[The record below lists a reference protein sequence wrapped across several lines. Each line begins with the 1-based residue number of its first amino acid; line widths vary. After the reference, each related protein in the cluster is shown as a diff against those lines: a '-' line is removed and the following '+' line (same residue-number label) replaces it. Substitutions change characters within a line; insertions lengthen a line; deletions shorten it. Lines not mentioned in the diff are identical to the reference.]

1 MGQKLLREYYE
12 LCDGGV
18 CQDLLTEEEKRFVA
32 EGGMMLTGIIQKAD
46 TVNGNGRVYPEHVL
60 KREMVNYSKLVKER
74 RALGE
79 LDHPD
84 DSVINLKNASHMMTD
99 VWWDGKNVMGK
110 AKVLDTPSGQVL
122 QSLVSAG
129 VSIGIS
135 SRGMGSVSESQG
147 NTVVEDDFQLICFDF
162 VSEPSTPGAFMMK
175 EAKEFQ
181 NKVFTKA
188 DRINRL
194 LNEVLDDEMMSNS
207 ESFHETWKSFLV
219 ESKTNNSNLSELDVG
234 ALFGMG
240 DRPQDRLRGM
250 RTPGDGITVADLEKE
265 EPQTKALVVR
275 AVSALEKT
283 NSEQELAN
291 VLKSE
296 FFTDLQKSNPDI
308 YDLAMNTASTQNIQP
323 AINAFA
329 SSMISGSYE
338 TIIKILSNLNVKRA
352 NAVAAILDRITGFRS
367 AANREM
373 LFNLDPAALR
383 EQEESGFNSSLQRR
397 TNQMFDLLLLDYQK
411 YIVGSAVVSFWEKVI
426 NDNIYKLTD
435 QQLLAARNI
444 AKIQTDWINENIKPK
459 DIDNQRNKNQADI
472 RDIATE
478 PEVRALLTNNTQT
491 T

>member
-1 MGQKLLREYYE
+1 
-12 LCDGGV
+12 
-18 CQDLLTEEEKRFVA
+18 
-32 EGGMMLTGIIQKAD
+32 
-46 TVNGNGRVYPEHVL
+46 
-60 KREMVNYSKLVKER
+60 
-74 RALGE
+74 
-79 LDHPD
+79 
-84 DSVINLKNASHMMTD
+84 
-99 VWWDGKNVMGK
+99 
-110 AKVLDTPSGQVL
+110 
-122 QSLVSAG
+122 
-129 VSIGIS
+129 
-135 SRGMGSVSESQG
+135 
-147 NTVVEDDFQLICFDF
+147 
-162 VSEPSTPGAFMMK
+162 
-175 EAKEFQ
+175 
-181 NKVFTKA
+181 
-188 DRINRL
+188 
-194 LNEVLDDEMMSNS
+194 MSNS

-250 RTPGDGITVADLEKE
+250 RKPGDGITVADLEKE

>member
-1 MGQKLLREYYE
+1 
-12 LCDGGV
+12 
-18 CQDLLTEEEKRFVA
+18 
-32 EGGMMLTGIIQKAD
+32 
-46 TVNGNGRVYPEHVL
+46 
-60 KREMVNYSKLVKER
+60 
-74 RALGE
+74 
-79 LDHPD
+79 
-84 DSVINLKNASHMMTD
+84 
-99 VWWDGKNVMGK
+99 
-110 AKVLDTPSGQVL
+110 
-122 QSLVSAG
+122 
-129 VSIGIS
+129 
-135 SRGMGSVSESQG
+135 
-147 NTVVEDDFQLICFDF
+147 
-162 VSEPSTPGAFMMK
+162 
-175 EAKEFQ
+175 
-181 NKVFTKA
+181 
-188 DRINRL
+188 
-194 LNEVLDDEMMSNS
+194 MSNS

-219 ESKTNNSNLSELDVG
+219 ESKTNNSNLSELDIG

-250 RTPGDGITVADLEKE
+250 RKPGEGITVADLEKE

-308 YDLAMNTASTQNIQP
+308 YDLAMNTASKQNIQP

-478 PEVRALLTNNTQT
+478 PEVRALLTNNTET

>member
-1 MGQKLLREYYE
+1 
-12 LCDGGV
+12 
-18 CQDLLTEEEKRFVA
+18 
-32 EGGMMLTGIIQKAD
+32 
-46 TVNGNGRVYPEHVL
+46 
-60 KREMVNYSKLVKER
+60 
-74 RALGE
+74 
-79 LDHPD
+79 
-84 DSVINLKNASHMMTD
+84 
-99 VWWDGKNVMGK
+99 
-110 AKVLDTPSGQVL
+110 
-122 QSLVSAG
+122 
-129 VSIGIS
+129 
-135 SRGMGSVSESQG
+135 
-147 NTVVEDDFQLICFDF
+147 
-162 VSEPSTPGAFMMK
+162 
-175 EAKEFQ
+175 
-181 NKVFTKA
+181 
-188 DRINRL
+188 
-194 LNEVLDDEMMSNS
+194 MSNS

>member
-1 MGQKLLREYYE
+1 
-12 LCDGGV
+12 
-18 CQDLLTEEEKRFVA
+18 
-32 EGGMMLTGIIQKAD
+32 
-46 TVNGNGRVYPEHVL
+46 
-60 KREMVNYSKLVKER
+60 
-74 RALGE
+74 
-79 LDHPD
+79 
-84 DSVINLKNASHMMTD
+84 
-99 VWWDGKNVMGK
+99 
-110 AKVLDTPSGQVL
+110 
-122 QSLVSAG
+122 
-129 VSIGIS
+129 
-135 SRGMGSVSESQG
+135 
-147 NTVVEDDFQLICFDF
+147 
-162 VSEPSTPGAFMMK
+162 
-175 EAKEFQ
+175 
-181 NKVFTKA
+181 
-188 DRINRL
+188 
-194 LNEVLDDEMMSNS
+194 MSNS

-250 RTPGDGITVADLEKE
+250 RKPGDGITVADLEKE

-308 YDLAMNTASTQNIQP
+308 YDLAMNTASKQNIQP

>member
-1 MGQKLLREYYE
+1 
-12 LCDGGV
+12 
-18 CQDLLTEEEKRFVA
+18 
-32 EGGMMLTGIIQKAD
+32 
-46 TVNGNGRVYPEHVL
+46 
-60 KREMVNYSKLVKER
+60 
-74 RALGE
+74 
-79 LDHPD
+79 
-84 DSVINLKNASHMMTD
+84 
-99 VWWDGKNVMGK
+99 
-110 AKVLDTPSGQVL
+110 
-122 QSLVSAG
+122 
-129 VSIGIS
+129 
-135 SRGMGSVSESQG
+135 
-147 NTVVEDDFQLICFDF
+147 
-162 VSEPSTPGAFMMK
+162 
-175 EAKEFQ
+175 
-181 NKVFTKA
+181 
-188 DRINRL
+188 
-194 LNEVLDDEMMSNS
+194 MMSNS

-250 RTPGDGITVADLEKE
+250 RKPGDGITVADLEKE

-308 YDLAMNTASTQNIQP
+308 YDLAMNTASKQNIQP

>member
-1 MGQKLLREYYE
+1 
-12 LCDGGV
+12 
-18 CQDLLTEEEKRFVA
+18 
-32 EGGMMLTGIIQKAD
+32 
-46 TVNGNGRVYPEHVL
+46 
-60 KREMVNYSKLVKER
+60 
-74 RALGE
+74 
-79 LDHPD
+79 
-84 DSVINLKNASHMMTD
+84 
-99 VWWDGKNVMGK
+99 
-110 AKVLDTPSGQVL
+110 
-122 QSLVSAG
+122 
-129 VSIGIS
+129 
-135 SRGMGSVSESQG
+135 
-147 NTVVEDDFQLICFDF
+147 
-162 VSEPSTPGAFMMK
+162 
-175 EAKEFQ
+175 
-181 NKVFTKA
+181 
-188 DRINRL
+188 
-194 LNEVLDDEMMSNS
+194 MMSNS

-250 RTPGDGITVADLEKE
+250 RKPGDGITVADLEKE

>member
-1 MGQKLLREYYE
+1 
-12 LCDGGV
+12 
-18 CQDLLTEEEKRFVA
+18 
-32 EGGMMLTGIIQKAD
+32 
-46 TVNGNGRVYPEHVL
+46 
-60 KREMVNYSKLVKER
+60 
-74 RALGE
+74 
-79 LDHPD
+79 
-84 DSVINLKNASHMMTD
+84 
-99 VWWDGKNVMGK
+99 
-110 AKVLDTPSGQVL
+110 
-122 QSLVSAG
+122 
-129 VSIGIS
+129 
-135 SRGMGSVSESQG
+135 
-147 NTVVEDDFQLICFDF
+147 
-162 VSEPSTPGAFMMK
+162 
-175 EAKEFQ
+175 
-181 NKVFTKA
+181 
-188 DRINRL
+188 
-194 LNEVLDDEMMSNS
+194 MMSNS

>member
-1 MGQKLLREYYE
+1 
-12 LCDGGV
+12 
-18 CQDLLTEEEKRFVA
+18 
-32 EGGMMLTGIIQKAD
+32 
-46 TVNGNGRVYPEHVL
+46 
-60 KREMVNYSKLVKER
+60 
-74 RALGE
+74 
-79 LDHPD
+79 
-84 DSVINLKNASHMMTD
+84 
-99 VWWDGKNVMGK
+99 
-110 AKVLDTPSGQVL
+110 
-122 QSLVSAG
+122 
-129 VSIGIS
+129 
-135 SRGMGSVSESQG
+135 
-147 NTVVEDDFQLICFDF
+147 
-162 VSEPSTPGAFMMK
+162 
-175 EAKEFQ
+175 
-181 NKVFTKA
+181 
-188 DRINRL
+188 
-194 LNEVLDDEMMSNS
+194 MSNS

-308 YDLAMNTASTQNIQP
+308 YDLAMNTASKQNIQP

-478 PEVRALLTNNTQT
+478 PEVRALLANNTQIT
-491 T
+491 

>member
-1 MGQKLLREYYE
+1 
-12 LCDGGV
+12 
-18 CQDLLTEEEKRFVA
+18 
-32 EGGMMLTGIIQKAD
+32 
-46 TVNGNGRVYPEHVL
+46 
-60 KREMVNYSKLVKER
+60 
-74 RALGE
+74 
-79 LDHPD
+79 
-84 DSVINLKNASHMMTD
+84 
-99 VWWDGKNVMGK
+99 
-110 AKVLDTPSGQVL
+110 
-122 QSLVSAG
+122 
-129 VSIGIS
+129 
-135 SRGMGSVSESQG
+135 
-147 NTVVEDDFQLICFDF
+147 
-162 VSEPSTPGAFMMK
+162 
-175 EAKEFQ
+175 
-181 NKVFTKA
+181 
-188 DRINRL
+188 
-194 LNEVLDDEMMSNS
+194 MMSNS

-250 RTPGDGITVADLEKE
+250 RKPGDGITVADLEKE

-308 YDLAMNTASTQNIQP
+308 YDLAMNTASKQNIQP

-352 NAVAAILDRITGFRS
+352 NAVAAILDRIKGFRS

-478 PEVRALLTNNTQT
+478 PEVRALLANNTQIT
-491 T
+491 

>member
-1 MGQKLLREYYE
+1 
-12 LCDGGV
+12 
-18 CQDLLTEEEKRFVA
+18 
-32 EGGMMLTGIIQKAD
+32 
-46 TVNGNGRVYPEHVL
+46 
-60 KREMVNYSKLVKER
+60 
-74 RALGE
+74 
-79 LDHPD
+79 
-84 DSVINLKNASHMMTD
+84 
-99 VWWDGKNVMGK
+99 
-110 AKVLDTPSGQVL
+110 
-122 QSLVSAG
+122 
-129 VSIGIS
+129 
-135 SRGMGSVSESQG
+135 
-147 NTVVEDDFQLICFDF
+147 
-162 VSEPSTPGAFMMK
+162 
-175 EAKEFQ
+175 
-181 NKVFTKA
+181 
-188 DRINRL
+188 
-194 LNEVLDDEMMSNS
+194 MSNS

-250 RTPGDGITVADLEKE
+250 RKPGEGITVADLEKE

-308 YDLAMNTASTQNIQP
+308 YDLVMNTASKQNIQP

-478 PEVRALLTNNTQT
+478 PEVRALLANNTQT

>member
-1 MGQKLLREYYE
+1 
-12 LCDGGV
+12 
-18 CQDLLTEEEKRFVA
+18 
-32 EGGMMLTGIIQKAD
+32 
-46 TVNGNGRVYPEHVL
+46 
-60 KREMVNYSKLVKER
+60 
-74 RALGE
+74 
-79 LDHPD
+79 
-84 DSVINLKNASHMMTD
+84 
-99 VWWDGKNVMGK
+99 
-110 AKVLDTPSGQVL
+110 
-122 QSLVSAG
+122 
-129 VSIGIS
+129 
-135 SRGMGSVSESQG
+135 
-147 NTVVEDDFQLICFDF
+147 
-162 VSEPSTPGAFMMK
+162 
-175 EAKEFQ
+175 
-181 NKVFTKA
+181 
-188 DRINRL
+188 
-194 LNEVLDDEMMSNS
+194 MSNS

-308 YDLAMNTASTQNIQP
+308 YDLAMNTASKQNIQP

>member
-1 MGQKLLREYYE
+1 M
-12 LCDGGV
+12 
-18 CQDLLTEEEKRFVA
+18 RF
-32 EGGMMLTGIIQKAD
+32 
-46 TVNGNGRVYPEHVL
+46 
-60 KREMVNYSKLVKER
+60 
-74 RALGE
+74 
-79 LDHPD
+79 
-84 DSVINLKNASHMMTD
+84 
-99 VWWDGKNVMGK
+99 W
-110 AKVLDTPSGQVL
+110 
-122 QSLVSAG
+122 
-129 VSIGIS
+129 
-135 SRGMGSVSESQG
+135 
-147 NTVVEDDFQLICFDF
+147 
-162 VSEPSTPGAFMMK
+162 
-175 EAKEFQ
+175 
-181 NKVFTKA
+181 
-188 DRINRL
+188 
-194 LNEVLDDEMMSNS
+194 MMSNS

-250 RTPGDGITVADLEKE
+250 RKPGDGITVADLEKE

>member
-1 MGQKLLREYYE
+1 
-12 LCDGGV
+12 
-18 CQDLLTEEEKRFVA
+18 
-32 EGGMMLTGIIQKAD
+32 
-46 TVNGNGRVYPEHVL
+46 
-60 KREMVNYSKLVKER
+60 
-74 RALGE
+74 
-79 LDHPD
+79 
-84 DSVINLKNASHMMTD
+84 
-99 VWWDGKNVMGK
+99 
-110 AKVLDTPSGQVL
+110 
-122 QSLVSAG
+122 
-129 VSIGIS
+129 
-135 SRGMGSVSESQG
+135 
-147 NTVVEDDFQLICFDF
+147 
-162 VSEPSTPGAFMMK
+162 
-175 EAKEFQ
+175 
-181 NKVFTKA
+181 
-188 DRINRL
+188 
-194 LNEVLDDEMMSNS
+194 MSNS

-250 RTPGDGITVADLEKE
+250 RKPGEGITVADLEKE
-265 EPQTKALVVR
+265 EPQTKALVVK

-308 YDLAMNTASTQNIQP
+308 YDLAMNTASKQNIQP

>member
-1 MGQKLLREYYE
+1 
-12 LCDGGV
+12 
-18 CQDLLTEEEKRFVA
+18 
-32 EGGMMLTGIIQKAD
+32 
-46 TVNGNGRVYPEHVL
+46 
-60 KREMVNYSKLVKER
+60 
-74 RALGE
+74 
-79 LDHPD
+79 
-84 DSVINLKNASHMMTD
+84 
-99 VWWDGKNVMGK
+99 
-110 AKVLDTPSGQVL
+110 
-122 QSLVSAG
+122 
-129 VSIGIS
+129 
-135 SRGMGSVSESQG
+135 
-147 NTVVEDDFQLICFDF
+147 
-162 VSEPSTPGAFMMK
+162 
-175 EAKEFQ
+175 
-181 NKVFTKA
+181 
-188 DRINRL
+188 
-194 LNEVLDDEMMSNS
+194 MSNS

-250 RTPGDGITVADLEKE
+250 RKPGDGITVADLEKE

-296 FFTDLQKSNPDI
+296 FFTDLQKSNPAI
-308 YDLAMNTASTQNIQP
+308 YDLAINTASKQNIQP

>member
-1 MGQKLLREYYE
+1 
-12 LCDGGV
+12 
-18 CQDLLTEEEKRFVA
+18 
-32 EGGMMLTGIIQKAD
+32 
-46 TVNGNGRVYPEHVL
+46 
-60 KREMVNYSKLVKER
+60 
-74 RALGE
+74 
-79 LDHPD
+79 
-84 DSVINLKNASHMMTD
+84 
-99 VWWDGKNVMGK
+99 
-110 AKVLDTPSGQVL
+110 
-122 QSLVSAG
+122 
-129 VSIGIS
+129 
-135 SRGMGSVSESQG
+135 
-147 NTVVEDDFQLICFDF
+147 
-162 VSEPSTPGAFMMK
+162 
-175 EAKEFQ
+175 
-181 NKVFTKA
+181 
-188 DRINRL
+188 
-194 LNEVLDDEMMSNS
+194 MSNS

-250 RTPGDGITVADLEKE
+250 RKPGEGITVADLEKE

-308 YDLAMNTASTQNIQP
+308 YDLAMNTASKQNIQP

>member
-1 MGQKLLREYYE
+1 
-12 LCDGGV
+12 
-18 CQDLLTEEEKRFVA
+18 
-32 EGGMMLTGIIQKAD
+32 
-46 TVNGNGRVYPEHVL
+46 
-60 KREMVNYSKLVKER
+60 
-74 RALGE
+74 
-79 LDHPD
+79 
-84 DSVINLKNASHMMTD
+84 
-99 VWWDGKNVMGK
+99 
-110 AKVLDTPSGQVL
+110 
-122 QSLVSAG
+122 
-129 VSIGIS
+129 
-135 SRGMGSVSESQG
+135 
-147 NTVVEDDFQLICFDF
+147 
-162 VSEPSTPGAFMMK
+162 
-175 EAKEFQ
+175 
-181 NKVFTKA
+181 
-188 DRINRL
+188 
-194 LNEVLDDEMMSNS
+194 MSNS

-308 YDLAMNTASTQNIQP
+308 YDLAMNTASKQNIQP

-478 PEVRALLTNNTQT
+478 PEVRALLANNTQT

>member
-1 MGQKLLREYYE
+1 
-12 LCDGGV
+12 
-18 CQDLLTEEEKRFVA
+18 
-32 EGGMMLTGIIQKAD
+32 
-46 TVNGNGRVYPEHVL
+46 
-60 KREMVNYSKLVKER
+60 
-74 RALGE
+74 
-79 LDHPD
+79 
-84 DSVINLKNASHMMTD
+84 
-99 VWWDGKNVMGK
+99 
-110 AKVLDTPSGQVL
+110 
-122 QSLVSAG
+122 
-129 VSIGIS
+129 
-135 SRGMGSVSESQG
+135 
-147 NTVVEDDFQLICFDF
+147 
-162 VSEPSTPGAFMMK
+162 
-175 EAKEFQ
+175 
-181 NKVFTKA
+181 
-188 DRINRL
+188 
-194 LNEVLDDEMMSNS
+194 MSNS

-250 RTPGDGITVADLEKE
+250 RKPGEGITVADLEKE
-265 EPQTKALVVR
+265 EPQTKALVVK

-308 YDLAMNTASTQNIQP
+308 YDLAMNTASKQNIQP

-478 PEVRALLTNNTQT
+478 PEVRALLANNTQIT
-491 T
+491 

>member
-1 MGQKLLREYYE
+1 
-12 LCDGGV
+12 
-18 CQDLLTEEEKRFVA
+18 
-32 EGGMMLTGIIQKAD
+32 
-46 TVNGNGRVYPEHVL
+46 
-60 KREMVNYSKLVKER
+60 
-74 RALGE
+74 
-79 LDHPD
+79 
-84 DSVINLKNASHMMTD
+84 
-99 VWWDGKNVMGK
+99 
-110 AKVLDTPSGQVL
+110 
-122 QSLVSAG
+122 
-129 VSIGIS
+129 
-135 SRGMGSVSESQG
+135 
-147 NTVVEDDFQLICFDF
+147 
-162 VSEPSTPGAFMMK
+162 
-175 EAKEFQ
+175 
-181 NKVFTKA
+181 
-188 DRINRL
+188 
-194 LNEVLDDEMMSNS
+194 MMSNS

-308 YDLAMNTASTQNIQP
+308 YDLAMNTASKQNIQP

-478 PEVRALLTNNTQT
+478 PEVRALLANNTQT

>member
-1 MGQKLLREYYE
+1 
-12 LCDGGV
+12 
-18 CQDLLTEEEKRFVA
+18 
-32 EGGMMLTGIIQKAD
+32 
-46 TVNGNGRVYPEHVL
+46 
-60 KREMVNYSKLVKER
+60 
-74 RALGE
+74 
-79 LDHPD
+79 
-84 DSVINLKNASHMMTD
+84 
-99 VWWDGKNVMGK
+99 
-110 AKVLDTPSGQVL
+110 
-122 QSLVSAG
+122 
-129 VSIGIS
+129 
-135 SRGMGSVSESQG
+135 
-147 NTVVEDDFQLICFDF
+147 
-162 VSEPSTPGAFMMK
+162 
-175 EAKEFQ
+175 
-181 NKVFTKA
+181 
-188 DRINRL
+188 
-194 LNEVLDDEMMSNS
+194 MSNS

-478 PEVRALLTNNTQT
+478 PEVRALLANNTQT

>member
-1 MGQKLLREYYE
+1 
-12 LCDGGV
+12 
-18 CQDLLTEEEKRFVA
+18 
-32 EGGMMLTGIIQKAD
+32 
-46 TVNGNGRVYPEHVL
+46 
-60 KREMVNYSKLVKER
+60 
-74 RALGE
+74 
-79 LDHPD
+79 
-84 DSVINLKNASHMMTD
+84 
-99 VWWDGKNVMGK
+99 
-110 AKVLDTPSGQVL
+110 
-122 QSLVSAG
+122 
-129 VSIGIS
+129 
-135 SRGMGSVSESQG
+135 
-147 NTVVEDDFQLICFDF
+147 
-162 VSEPSTPGAFMMK
+162 
-175 EAKEFQ
+175 
-181 NKVFTKA
+181 
-188 DRINRL
+188 
-194 LNEVLDDEMMSNS
+194 MSNS

-250 RTPGDGITVADLEKE
+250 RKPGEGITVADLEKE

-308 YDLAMNTASTQNIQP
+308 YDLAMNTASKQNIQP

-478 PEVRALLTNNTQT
+478 PEVRALLANNTQT

>member
-1 MGQKLLREYYE
+1 
-12 LCDGGV
+12 
-18 CQDLLTEEEKRFVA
+18 
-32 EGGMMLTGIIQKAD
+32 
-46 TVNGNGRVYPEHVL
+46 
-60 KREMVNYSKLVKER
+60 
-74 RALGE
+74 
-79 LDHPD
+79 
-84 DSVINLKNASHMMTD
+84 
-99 VWWDGKNVMGK
+99 
-110 AKVLDTPSGQVL
+110 
-122 QSLVSAG
+122 
-129 VSIGIS
+129 
-135 SRGMGSVSESQG
+135 
-147 NTVVEDDFQLICFDF
+147 
-162 VSEPSTPGAFMMK
+162 
-175 EAKEFQ
+175 
-181 NKVFTKA
+181 
-188 DRINRL
+188 
-194 LNEVLDDEMMSNS
+194 MSNS

-250 RTPGDGITVADLEKE
+250 RKPGEGITVADLEKE

-308 YDLAMNTASTQNIQP
+308 YDLAINTASKQNIQP

-478 PEVRALLTNNTQT
+478 PEVRALLANNTQT

>member
-1 MGQKLLREYYE
+1 
-12 LCDGGV
+12 
-18 CQDLLTEEEKRFVA
+18 
-32 EGGMMLTGIIQKAD
+32 
-46 TVNGNGRVYPEHVL
+46 
-60 KREMVNYSKLVKER
+60 
-74 RALGE
+74 
-79 LDHPD
+79 
-84 DSVINLKNASHMMTD
+84 
-99 VWWDGKNVMGK
+99 
-110 AKVLDTPSGQVL
+110 
-122 QSLVSAG
+122 
-129 VSIGIS
+129 
-135 SRGMGSVSESQG
+135 
-147 NTVVEDDFQLICFDF
+147 
-162 VSEPSTPGAFMMK
+162 
-175 EAKEFQ
+175 
-181 NKVFTKA
+181 
-188 DRINRL
+188 
-194 LNEVLDDEMMSNS
+194 MMSNS

-308 YDLAMNTASTQNIQP
+308 YDLAMNTASKQNIQP

>member
-1 MGQKLLREYYE
+1 
-12 LCDGGV
+12 
-18 CQDLLTEEEKRFVA
+18 
-32 EGGMMLTGIIQKAD
+32 
-46 TVNGNGRVYPEHVL
+46 
-60 KREMVNYSKLVKER
+60 
-74 RALGE
+74 
-79 LDHPD
+79 
-84 DSVINLKNASHMMTD
+84 
-99 VWWDGKNVMGK
+99 
-110 AKVLDTPSGQVL
+110 
-122 QSLVSAG
+122 
-129 VSIGIS
+129 
-135 SRGMGSVSESQG
+135 
-147 NTVVEDDFQLICFDF
+147 
-162 VSEPSTPGAFMMK
+162 
-175 EAKEFQ
+175 
-181 NKVFTKA
+181 
-188 DRINRL
+188 
-194 LNEVLDDEMMSNS
+194 MSNS

-478 PEVRALLTNNTQT
+478 PEVRALLANNTQIT
-491 T
+491 

>member
-1 MGQKLLREYYE
+1 
-12 LCDGGV
+12 
-18 CQDLLTEEEKRFVA
+18 
-32 EGGMMLTGIIQKAD
+32 
-46 TVNGNGRVYPEHVL
+46 
-60 KREMVNYSKLVKER
+60 
-74 RALGE
+74 
-79 LDHPD
+79 
-84 DSVINLKNASHMMTD
+84 
-99 VWWDGKNVMGK
+99 
-110 AKVLDTPSGQVL
+110 
-122 QSLVSAG
+122 
-129 VSIGIS
+129 
-135 SRGMGSVSESQG
+135 
-147 NTVVEDDFQLICFDF
+147 
-162 VSEPSTPGAFMMK
+162 
-175 EAKEFQ
+175 
-181 NKVFTKA
+181 
-188 DRINRL
+188 
-194 LNEVLDDEMMSNS
+194 MSNS

-250 RTPGDGITVADLEKE
+250 RKPGDGITVADLEKE

-308 YDLAMNTASTQNIQP
+308 YDLAMNTASKQNIQP

-478 PEVRALLTNNTQT
+478 PEVRALLANNTQIT
-491 T
+491 

>member
-1 MGQKLLREYYE
+1 
-12 LCDGGV
+12 
-18 CQDLLTEEEKRFVA
+18 
-32 EGGMMLTGIIQKAD
+32 
-46 TVNGNGRVYPEHVL
+46 
-60 KREMVNYSKLVKER
+60 
-74 RALGE
+74 
-79 LDHPD
+79 
-84 DSVINLKNASHMMTD
+84 
-99 VWWDGKNVMGK
+99 
-110 AKVLDTPSGQVL
+110 
-122 QSLVSAG
+122 
-129 VSIGIS
+129 
-135 SRGMGSVSESQG
+135 
-147 NTVVEDDFQLICFDF
+147 
-162 VSEPSTPGAFMMK
+162 
-175 EAKEFQ
+175 
-181 NKVFTKA
+181 
-188 DRINRL
+188 
-194 LNEVLDDEMMSNS
+194 MMSNS

-478 PEVRALLTNNTQT
+478 PEVRALLANNTQIT
-491 T
+491 

>member
-1 MGQKLLREYYE
+1 
-12 LCDGGV
+12 
-18 CQDLLTEEEKRFVA
+18 
-32 EGGMMLTGIIQKAD
+32 
-46 TVNGNGRVYPEHVL
+46 
-60 KREMVNYSKLVKER
+60 
-74 RALGE
+74 
-79 LDHPD
+79 
-84 DSVINLKNASHMMTD
+84 
-99 VWWDGKNVMGK
+99 
-110 AKVLDTPSGQVL
+110 
-122 QSLVSAG
+122 
-129 VSIGIS
+129 
-135 SRGMGSVSESQG
+135 
-147 NTVVEDDFQLICFDF
+147 
-162 VSEPSTPGAFMMK
+162 
-175 EAKEFQ
+175 
-181 NKVFTKA
+181 
-188 DRINRL
+188 
-194 LNEVLDDEMMSNS
+194 MSNS

-250 RTPGDGITVADLEKE
+250 RKPGEGITVADLEKE

-308 YDLAMNTASTQNIQP
+308 YDLAMNTASKQNIQP

-478 PEVRALLTNNTQT
+478 PEVRALLANNTQIT
-491 T
+491 